1 MAMLAARLHEIGGG
15 PRVDQIDEP
24 TGSNVVR
31 VTAAALNPI
40 DIAIGNGRFYGGTP
54 ETPYVIGSEA
64 VGTAADGRRVWS
76 RDRGIMAELAP
87 APEDRTFEVPDG
99 VSDALALA
107 CGIAGL
113 TGWLAV
119 SWRARVTPEDT
130 VLVLGASGTLGA
142 TAVQG
147 AKLLGAGR
155 VIGAARRTQRV
166 PDAADEVVDLT
177 AGGPIPEATVII
189 DALWGEPLERAF
201 AAAATGVRVV
211 QLGQS
216 AGPEATLQSGSV
228 RGKVA
233 NILGHSLFSVPRD
246 TAERAYRELCEHA
259 REGRIV
265 FEIEQYGLGEI
276 AEAWSRQASGS
287 PGAKIVISIPR

>member
-1 MAMLAARLHEIGGG
+1 
-15 PRVDQIDEP
+15 
-24 TGSNVVR
+24 
-31 VTAAALNPI
+31 
-40 DIAIGNGRFYGGTP
+40 
-54 ETPYVIGSEA
+54 
-64 VGTAADGRRVWS
+64 
-76 RDRGIMAELAP
+76 
-87 APEDRTFEVPDG
+87 
-99 VSDALALA
+99 
-107 CGIAGL
+107 
-113 TGWLAV
+113 
-119 SWRARVTPEDT
+119 
-130 VLVLGASGTLGA
+130 
-142 TAVQG
+142 
-147 AKLLGAGR
+147 
-155 VIGAARRTQRV
+155 
-166 PDAADEVVDLT
+166 
-177 AGGPIPEATVII
+177 VII

-287 PGAKIVISIPR
+287 PGAKIVVSIPR